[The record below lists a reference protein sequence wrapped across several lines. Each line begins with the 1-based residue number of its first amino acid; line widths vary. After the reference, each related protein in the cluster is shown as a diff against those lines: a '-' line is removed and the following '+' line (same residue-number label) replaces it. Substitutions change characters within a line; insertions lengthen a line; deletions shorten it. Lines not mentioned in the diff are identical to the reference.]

1 MKIYIFVFNFKHL
14 IMLLQ
19 KNVICFSTMH
29 KAILSCKIV
38 LFVEFIGIILF
49 RKLATVLVQRGKLL
63 NSSILVA
70 GTAWGKVRM
79 MLDNQNNVL
88 QEANPSDAVQILGWK
103 DLPQAGQEFLQVS
116 CDVMIF
122 KTIILFVKNKYSKLF
137 NNTLNQVF
145 CYYCIE
151 TCTGSS

>member
-1 MKIYIFVFNFKHL
+1 M
-14 IMLLQ
+14 
-19 KNVICFSTMH
+19 
-29 KAILSCKIV
+29 SCKKA
-38 LFVEFIGIILF
+38 LFVEFILIILF

-122 KTIILFVKNKYSKLF
+122 KTIILFVN
-137 NNTLNQVF
+137 
-145 CYYCIE
+145 
-151 TCTGSS
+151 